1 MFECTSLALFQK
13 FIVYMI
19 FAWRVKETGYRRLT
33 KAYISMSRKGGKSVL
48 VAGSPLLTQ
57 IKSQLL
63 NQQKQ
68 HHPSLL
74 KSRLPTGI
82 LKVTKPLKKEAGVK
96 AIQEAL
102 TAVYFLI
109 KS

>member
-1 MFECTSLALFQK
+1 
-13 FIVYMI
+13 MI